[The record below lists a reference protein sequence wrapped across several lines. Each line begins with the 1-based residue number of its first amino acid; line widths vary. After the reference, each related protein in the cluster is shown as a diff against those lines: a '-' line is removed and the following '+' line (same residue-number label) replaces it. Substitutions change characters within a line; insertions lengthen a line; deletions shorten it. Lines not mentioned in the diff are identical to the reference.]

1 MLGALAAAI
10 LVASCSDG
18 QILDAY
24 PKSSGCTLAD
34 GQPILRRWNAE
45 SAVLLADYIDQ
56 SVSADEYL
64 FTSDSQLP
72 KLESVVSDLSK
83 LSNCLPAEAQ
93 AFFSQM
99 LSSYNRKL
107 TAYAALGNGI
117 RIGSAQMES
126 DAIKSLEAANG
137 DSLALACQYLSQ
149 EDQSLLG
156 LSSC

>member
-1 MLGALAAAI
+1 MLGVLAAAI

-24 PKSSGCTLAD
+24 PTTSRCTLAD
-34 GQPILRRWNAE
+34 GQPILRTWNAE

-64 FTSDSQLP
+64 VTSDSQLP

-83 LSNCLPAEAQ
+83 LSNCLPADIQ
-93 AFFSQM
+93 GFFSQL
-99 LSSYNRKL
+99 LSTYNRKL
-107 TAYAALGNGI
+107 NAYAALGNGI
-117 RIGSAQMES
+117 RIRSVQMEL

-137 DSLALACQYLSQ
+137 DSLALACQYLGQ